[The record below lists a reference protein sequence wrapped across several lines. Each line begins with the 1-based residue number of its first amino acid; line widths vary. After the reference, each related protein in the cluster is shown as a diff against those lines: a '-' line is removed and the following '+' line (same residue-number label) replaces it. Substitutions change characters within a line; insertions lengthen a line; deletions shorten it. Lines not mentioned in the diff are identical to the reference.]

1 MYWLDM
7 WLCWLFDLCLDKMDD
22 ISLGLVC
29 LAGVGFGVGIGVGV
43 GEGVFE

>member
-1 MYWLDM
+1 
-7 WLCWLFDLCLDKMDD
+7 MDD